1 MDVVTDG
8 LALLRAGE
16 APVLVYPSSPHA
28 DEPVHLLARSIA
40 DESAAANDSSSSLGL
55 LCDSGADVKGLCTVK
70 NGLVSWDREGLTVRP
85 RALSLVQKTMI

>member
-1 MDVVTDG
+1 MAVVTDG

-16 APVLVYPSSPHA
+16 APVLVYPSSPVA

-40 DESAAANDSSSSLGL
+40 DDAAASDSSASLGL
-55 LCDSGADVKGLCTVK
+55 LSDSTADLEGLCAVK